1 MKLIKRIIF
10 FFSLL
15 LVYLIMKEFIILY
28 NQANQIAPIWG
39 YAIILV
45 ALLFMGYFIILPAIK
60 IWKIPQNVAPAK
72 TEDAEQKVIE
82 KRIKNFRENAYLKK
96 IEFDFSSLENDK
108 QSYTRVINELNKEAD
123 RLRRRDVSQ
132 LFYSTSLAQNGF
144 IDAIFILSSSINHV
158 KNIFILYNGRVN
170 NKDLWKIA
178 KNVYYSMAIGGSEGA
193 EYVSDEIVS
202 KFASDV
208 LKGIPFIDKILSS
221 LADGLVNAILL
232 TRISY
237 ITENYCT
244 LTYISKSTD
253 LSPSTGFVI
262 NSARN
267 ITSDILEKISKS
279 MRKIAVDKTLD
290 FAQIAINP
298 VGYVWGKAIE
308 NNENLD
314 EAEKER
320 RKENAKIIGN
330 PIAYGLGKLISSLRI
345 K

>member
-15 LVYLIMKEFIILY
+15 LIYVIVKEFIILY

-39 YAIILV
+39 YVIILV
-45 ALLFMGYFIILPAIK
+45 ASLFVGYFVILPAIN
-60 IWKIPQNVAPAK
+60 IWRIPQNIAPAE
-72 TEDAEQKVIE
+72 TEEAERKVIE
-82 KRIKNFRENAYLKK
+82 KRLDNFQENPYLKK
-96 IEFDFSSLENDK
+96 IEFDFSSLGKDK
-108 QSYTRVINELNKEAD
+108 QSYNRVIAELNKEAD
-123 RLRRRDVSQ
+123 RLRRRDISQ

-144 IDAIFILSSSINHV
+144 IDAILILSSCINHV
-158 KNIFILYNGRVN
+158 KSIFLLYNGRVN

-178 KNVYYSMAIGGSEGA
+178 KNVYYSVAIGGSEGV

-237 ITENYCT
+237 ITENYCS
-244 LTYISKSTD
+244 LTYVSNRSD

-262 NSARN
+262 NSAKN

-279 MRKIAVDKTLD
+279 MRKIAVDKTLN
-290 FAQIAINP
+290 FTQIAMNP
-298 VGYVWGKAIE
+298 VGYVWGKVIE
-308 NNENLD
+308 NNERLN

-330 PIAYGLGKLISSLRI
+330 PIAYGLGRLISALR
-345 K
+345 KK